1 LENLVYLELR
11 KAGYEVYI
19 GVFRKGEVDF
29 VAIQG
34 DKKIYI
40 QCAYLLTDEQ
50 TISREYNP
58 LESISDSY
66 EKIVISLNLTCRSL
80 S

>member
-34 DKKIYI
+34 DTRGYKGIRKHISNVPT
-40 QCAYLLTDEQ
+40 CLLMYKQ
-50 TISREYNP
+50 
-58 LESISDSY
+58 
-66 EKIVISLNLTCRSL
+66 
-80 S
+80 

>member
-34 DKKIYI
+34 D
-40 QCAYLLTDEQ
+40 T
-50 TISREYNP
+50 RG
-58 LESISDSY
+58 
-66 EKIVISLNLTCRSL
+66 
-80 S
+80 